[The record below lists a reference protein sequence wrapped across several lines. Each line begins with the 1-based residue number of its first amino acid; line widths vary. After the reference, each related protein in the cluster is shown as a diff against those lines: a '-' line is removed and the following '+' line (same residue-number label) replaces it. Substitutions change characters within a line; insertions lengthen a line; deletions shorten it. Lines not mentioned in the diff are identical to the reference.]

1 VGQNLCELKGGVRMK
16 MRAVLMVLMT
26 ASLLLGSAGV
36 AQADGVVIVDPPPDV
51 EPTEAPNLV
60 IQYHRV
66 EVEITDQVATTEVDQ
81 VFLNDTEYDLEGI
94 YIFPLPEEA
103 AISEFAMYV
112 DGERWEGEILP
123 RDEARAIYEE
133 IVRRTLDPALLE
145 YVGRDTFKA
154 SIFPIE
160 PGDER
165 RVELAYT
172 QILENEGG
180 LVKYVYPLDTERF
193 SARPLEEVVIS
204 VRVESNQAI
213 RAIYSPSHDVAVDRV
228 DEHTVNV
235 SFEASNV
242 LPDRDFELYYTLS
255 DDEFGLNLLS
265 FHESGEDGFFLLLV
279 APQVDVDEE
288 EVVAKDV
295 IFVLDTSG
303 SMADEK
309 IEQAKDALEYI
320 LDSLNPEDRF
330 NIVAFSTGVR
340 VYAREPEPATA
351 ADEAWRFID
360 DLRAVGGT
368 NIDLALAEALA
379 MASGE
384 RPQLIIFL
392 TDGLP
397 TEGVTEGDR
406 IIDNVSRQV
415 SENMRIF
422 TFGVGDDVNTFLL
435 DTIAQDNRGASSYVR
450 PYENIEEEVS
460 SFYAKVSMP
469 LLSDIELDFGDL
481 RVEESYPYPLPD
493 LFAGTQLVVVG
504 RYREGG
510 RTDVVLSGEVNGE
523 EQQFVYEN
531 LSFSDRGGDGFIPR
545 LWATRKIGYLLNEI
559 RLHGEGREL
568 IDEIVDLSVRYGIM
582 TPYTSFLVEEEHD
595 IFTTEGREEAAQEM
609 WMEATA
615 VPAPASGAGAVDDA
629 ENREALRSTDKAAD
643 STEQIKYARDKVFVL
658 RDGIWTDTT
667 YDASMETVKVG
678 FGSDDYFAL
687 MAAHPEWGYYFSV
700 GQEVIVVLDGTAYQ
714 VSEGDFPSIEIPA
727 SAPSPEAAASPWDF
741 LAQFVEWVMSLLPV

>member
-1 VGQNLCELKGGVRMK
+1 
-16 MRAVLMVLMT
+16 MRKRTILMGLVTL
-26 ASLLLGSAGV
+26 ALLLSSAGAV
-36 AQADGVVIVDPPPDV
+36 YADGVVIVEPPPGV
-51 EPTEAPNLV
+51 PAPEAPNLV
-60 IQYHRV
+60 IKYHRV
-66 EVEITDQVATTEVDQ
+66 QVEITDQVATTEVDQ
-81 VFLNDTEYDLEGI
+81 VFLNDTDYDLEGI

-103 AISEFAMYV
+103 SISEFAMYV

-133 IVRRTLDPALLE
+133 IVRRRLDPALLE

-172 QILENEGG
+172 QVLENDGG
-180 LVKYVYPLDTERF
+180 LIKYVYPLDTERF
-193 SARPLEEVVIS
+193 SAEPLEEVVIS
-204 VRVESNQAI
+204 VRVESAQPI

-235 SFEASNV
+235 SFEASDV
-242 LPDRDFELYYTLS
+242 LPDKDFELYYTLS

-265 FHESGEDGFFLLLV
+265 YRESGEDGFFLLLV
-279 APQVDVDEE
+279 APQVDVDER
-288 EVVAKDV
+288 EVVARDM

-309 IEQAKDALEYI
+309 IEQAKEALEYI
-320 LDSLNPEDRF
+320 LDHLNTEDRF

-340 VYAREPEPATA
+340 IYERELEPASD
-351 ADEAWRFID
+351 ADDAQRFID

-368 NIDLALAEALA
+368 NIDLALAEALT
-379 MASGE
+379 MADGE
-384 RPQLIIFL
+384 RPQIVIFL

-397 TEGVTEGDR
+397 TEGVTDADT
-406 IIDNVSRQV
+406 IIANVKRQA
-415 SENMRIF
+415 SENVRIF
-422 TFGVGDDVNTFLL
+422 TFGVGNDVNTFLL
-435 DTIAQDNRGASSYVR
+435 DTIAQDYRGASSYVR
-450 PYENIEEEVS
+450 PHESIEEEVS
-460 SFYAKVSMP
+460 TFYAKVSTP
-469 LLSDIELDFGDL
+469 LLADIELDWGDL
-481 RVEESYPYPLPD
+481 RVEETYPYPLPD

-523 EQQFVYEN
+523 EQEFVYEN
-531 LSFSDRGGDGFIPR
+531 LRFSDRGGEEFIPR

-582 TPYTSFLVEEEHD
+582 TPYTSFLVEEEQD
-595 IFTTEGREEAAQEM
+595 IFTPEGREEAAHEM
-609 WMEATA
+609 WAEATA
-615 VPAPASGAGAVDDA
+615 VPAPAVGEGAVDDA
-629 ENREALRSTDKAAD
+629 ENREALRSTEKAAD

-667 YDASMETVKVG
+667 YDSSTDTVKVG
-678 FGSDDYFAL
+678 FGSEDYFAL

-714 VSEGDFPSIEIPA
+714 VSQGDFPAIDIPA
-727 SAPSPEAAASPWDF
+727 GAPTPETAASPWEF
-741 LAQFVEWVMSLLPV
+741 LAQLVEWVISLLPV

>member
-1 VGQNLCELKGGVRMK
+1 MK
-16 MRAVLMVLMT
+16 KRALLMVSLT
-26 ASLLLGSAGV
+26 LTLLLGSAGAV
-36 AQADGVVIVDPPPDV
+36 HADGVVIVDPPPGV
-51 EPTEAPNLV
+51 PAAEAPNLV
-60 IQYHRV
+60 IKYHRV
-66 EVEITDQVATTEVDQ
+66 EVEIADQVATTEVDQ

-123 RDEARAIYEE
+123 RDEARSIYEE
-133 IVRRTLDPALLE
+133 IVRRSLDPALLE

-165 RVELAYT
+165 SVELAYS
-172 QILENEGG
+172 QILENDGG

-204 VRVESNQAI
+204 VRLHSAQEI
-213 RAIYSPSHDVAVDRV
+213 RAVYSPSHDVAIDRV
-228 DEHTVNV
+228 NDHTVNI
-235 SFEASNV
+235 SFEASDV

-255 DDEFGLNLLS
+255 DDEFGLNLVS
-265 FHESGEDGFFLLLV
+265 YREGGEDGFFLLLV
-279 APQVDVDEE
+279 APQVEIDER

-303 SMADEK
+303 SMDGEK
-309 IEQAKDALEYI
+309 IEQAKQALEFI
-320 LDSLNPEDRF
+320 LEHLNPEDRF

-340 VYAREPEPATA
+340 VYEGDLEPAED
-351 ADEAWRFID
+351 ADEARRFVD

-368 NIDLALAEALA
+368 NIDLGLAEALA
-379 MASGE
+379 MADGE
-384 RPQLIIFL
+384 RPQIIIFL

-397 TEGVTEGDR
+397 TEGITEADR
-406 IIDNVSRQV
+406 IIANVERQASDNV
-415 SENMRIF
+415 RIF
-422 TFGVGDDVNTFLL
+422 AFGVGDDVNTFLL
-435 DTIAQDNRGASSYVR
+435 DTIAQDSRGASSYVR
-450 PYENIEEEVS
+450 PHENIEEEVS
-460 SFYAKVSMP
+460 TFYAKVSTP
-469 LLSDIELDFGDL
+469 LLADVELDFGDL
-481 RVEESYPYPLPD
+481 RVEETYPYPLPD

-510 RTDVVLSGEVNGE
+510 RTDVVLRGEVNGE
-523 EQQFVYEN
+523 EQRFVYEN
-531 LSFSDRGGDGFIPR
+531 LGFSDRGGEEFIPR

-582 TPYTSFLVEEEHD
+582 TPYTSFLVEEEQD
-595 IFTTEGREEAAQEM
+595 IFTPEGREEAAHEM
-609 WMEATA
+609 WAESTA
-615 VPAPASGAGAVDDA
+615 VPAPASGVGAVDDA
-629 ENREALRSTDKAAD
+629 ENREALRSTEKAAD

-667 YDASMETVKVG
+667 YDSSTETVKVG
-678 FGSDDYFAL
+678 FGSEDYFAL
-687 MAAHPEWGYYFSV
+687 ISAHPEWGFYFSV

-714 VSEGDFPSIEIPA
+714 VTEGEFPPIDISA
-727 SAPSPEAAASPWDF
+727 GAPSPEAFASPWDF
-741 LAQFVEWVMSLLPV
+741 LAQFVEWVISLLPV